1 MNDPVADMLTR
12 IRNALRVKK
21 SHVNIKRS
29 KLCIGVA
36 KVLVDEG
43 YISAFTE
50 IEDENQGVIRVEL
63 KYSEQG
69 DPVIQSVERASKPG
83 RRLYSGYRRVPRVL
97 DGLGMSILSTSRGV
111 LSDRVCRRE
120 KVGGELLCTVW

>member
-29 KLCIGVA
+29 KLCLGVA

-43 YISAFTE
+43 YISGFTE
-50 IEDENQGVIRVEL
+50 IEDRNQGLIRIEL
-63 KYSEQG
+63 KYGEQG
-69 DPVIQSVERASKPG
+69 DPVIQNVERASKPG
-83 RRLYSGYRRVPRVL
+83 RRLYTGYRQVPRVL

-111 LSDRVCRRE
+111 MSDRVCRRE